1 MAGPLEGVRVLDLT
15 TVVMG
20 PSATQILGDM
30 GADVI
35 KIEAPGGDTMRHI
48 GPFRHPGMG
57 PLFLQSN
64 RNKRSVLLDLK
75 NANDKQALLAL
86 VPQADVLV
94 YNIRPQAMARL
105 GLGYEA
111 IAAINAGIIYC
122 GAFGFGED
130 GPYAGRPVYD
140 DLMQAASGVAW
151 LNQRVQGKPQ
161 YAPINFC
168 DRVVGLYLAI
178 AINGALYN
186 RQRTGEGQ
194 AIEVPMFETMAQFVL
209 ADHMGGHAF
218 VPPEGPIG
226 YRRLL
231 STQRGPYPTRDGH
244 LCIVVYTD
252 DHWRRFSAMIGKPDL
267 VQTDPRFAGI
277 DARTRHT
284 EEIGAFLATAL
295 TGRTTREWLGLLR
308 EADIPAAPVNSLE
321 DLFADPHLV
330 AVGMFKEVEHPT
342 EGKLRMPRHPVKYSR
357 TPADIRRLPPNLGEH
372 TAEVLEEGRSERSG
386 D

>member
-1 MAGPLEGVRVLDLT
+1 MAGPLAGVRILDLT
-15 TVVMG
+15 AVVMG

-30 GADVI
+30 GAEVI
-35 KIEAPGGDTMRHI
+35 KIEAPGGDMMRHI
-48 GPFRHPGMG
+48 GPYRHAGMG
-57 PLFLQSN
+57 PLYLQSN
-64 RNKRSVLLDLK
+64 RNKRSVVLDLK
-75 NANDKQALLAL
+75 KEEGKEALLAL
-86 VPQADVLV
+86 VRDADVLV

-105 GLGYEA
+105 GLGYET
-111 IAAINAGIIYC
+111 IARLNPDIVYC

-151 LNQRVQGKPQ
+151 LNERVQGKPR
-161 YAPINFC
+161 YAPINIC
-168 DRVVGLYLAI
+168 DRVVGLYLTIAI
-178 AINGALYN
+178 AGALYH

-244 LCIVVYTD
+244 LCLVVYTD
-252 DHWRRFSAMIGKPDL
+252 DHWRRFSAMIGQPDL
-267 VQTDPRFAGI
+267 VQTDARFAGI
-277 DARTRHT
+277 DARTRHA

-295 TGRTTREWLGLLR
+295 TGRTTKEWLGLLR

-321 DLFADPHLV
+321 DLFSDPHLV
-330 AVGMFKEVEHPT
+330 AVGMFEDVEHPT
-342 EGKLRMPRHPVKYSR
+342 EGKLRMARHPIKYGR
-357 TPADIRRLPPNLGEH
+357 TPAEVRRLPPNLGEH
-372 TAEVLEEGRSERSG
+372 TLEVLEEAQSRQIGE
-386 D
+386 

>member
-1 MAGPLEGVRVLDLT
+1 MMAGPLAGVTVLDLT

-35 KIEAPGGDTMRHI
+35 KIEAPAGDMMRHI
-48 GPFRHPGMG
+48 GPYRHPGMG
-57 PLFLQSN
+57 PLYLQSN
-64 RNKRSVLLDLK
+64 RNKRSVVLDLK
-75 NANDKQALLAL
+75 KEGDRQALLRL
-86 VPQADVLV
+86 VPAADVLV

-105 GLGYEA
+105 GLGYEV
-111 IAAINAGIIYC
+111 IRGINPAIIYC
-122 GAFGFGED
+122 GAFGFGEE

-151 LNQRVQGKPQ
+151 LNQQVQGKPH
-161 YAPINFC
+161 YVPLNIC

-178 AINGALYN
+178 AINGALFH
-186 RQRTGEGQ
+186 RQRSGEGQ
-194 AIEVPMFETMAQFVL
+194 AIEVPMFETIAQFVL

-231 STQRGPYPTRDGH
+231 SKHRGPYPTRDGH
-244 LCIVVYTD
+244 LCLVVYTD
-252 DHWRRFSAMIGKPDL
+252 EHWRRFSLMIGRPDL
-267 VQTDPRFAGI
+267 MQTDARFADI

-284 EEIGAFLATAL
+284 EEIGALLATAL
-295 TGRTTREWLGLLR
+295 TGRSTREWLELLL

-321 DLFADPHLV
+321 DLFTDPHLV
-330 AVGMFKEVEHPT
+330 VVGMFEESEHPT
-342 EGKLRMPRHPVKYSR
+342 EGKLRMPRHPIRWGR
-357 TPADIRRLPPNLGEH
+357 TPVDAYRLPPNLGEH
-372 TAEVLEEGRSERSG
+372 THEVLAEIQRKGEA
-386 D
+386 

>member
-1 MAGPLEGVRVLDLT
+1 MAGALAGVRILDLT

-35 KIEAPGGDTMRHI
+35 KVEAPAGDMMRHI
-48 GPFRHPGMG
+48 GPFRHAGMG

-64 RNKRSVLLDLK
+64 RNKRSVVLDLK
-75 NANDKQALLAL
+75 TEHGRRALLAL
-86 VPQADVLV
+86 VPNADALV

-111 IAAINAGIIYC
+111 IAEINPGIVYC

-151 LNQRVQGKPQ
+151 LNQQVQGKPQ
-161 YAPINFC
+161 YAPINIC

-178 AINGALYN
+178 AITGALYH

-194 AIEVPMFETMAQFVL
+194 AVEVPMFETMAQFVL

-231 STQRGPYPTRDGH
+231 STRRGPYPTRDGH
-244 LCIVVYTD
+244 LCLVVYTD
-252 DHWRRFSAMIGKPDL
+252 EHWRRFSELIGKPEL
-267 VQTDPRFAGI
+267 MQTDARFAGI

-284 EEIGAFLATAL
+284 EEIGAFLADAL
-295 TGRTTREWLGLLR
+295 TGRSTKEWLALLMQ
-308 EADIPAAPVNSLE
+308 ADIPAAPVNSLE
-321 DLFADPHLV
+321 DLFADPHLA
-330 AVGMFKEVEHPT
+330 AVGMFEEAEHPT
-342 EGKLRMPRHPVKYSR
+342 EGRLRMPRHPIKWSR
-357 TPADIRRLPPNLGEH
+357 TPADVRRLPPNLGEH
-372 TAEVLEEGRSERSG
+372 TQEVLAEAERGRQGS
-386 D
+386 